1 MRYFSA
7 DQVIAK
13 TFDVAANLQ
22 RTKGI
27 KNIVTEDG
35 TEFKQGMISGGHH
48 ANVFNLSLGTAQL
61 DSSITKLVDK
71 IQGLEREHSRL
82 R

>member
-1 MRYFSA
+1 M
-7 DQVIAK
+7 
-13 TFDVAANLQ
+13 AANLQ

-27 KNIVTEDG
+27 KDIVTEDG

-48 ANVFNLSLGTAQL
+48 ANVFSLSLGTAQL
-61 DSSITKLVDK
+61 DSSISKLADK